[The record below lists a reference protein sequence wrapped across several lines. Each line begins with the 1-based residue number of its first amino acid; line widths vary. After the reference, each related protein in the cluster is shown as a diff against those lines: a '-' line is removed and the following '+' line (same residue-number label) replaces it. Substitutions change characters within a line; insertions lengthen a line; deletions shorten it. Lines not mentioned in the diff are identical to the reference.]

1 MRKTVLHS
9 DEVSRLKAEIEQ
21 KLGWGPG
28 LDWHSSVFSELS
40 EKVFEAC
47 QVMLSATTLKRFW
60 GVVNHDSVPSI
71 STLDTLS
78 QFCGYENW
86 RDFKQNSSR
95 KIKKQSHFP
104 KKSLYV
110 TAGFLLALLTVVLI
124 GNKRPGAEEL
134 PEGIT
139 FSSRTLAR
147 TYPNSVVFDLD
158 LQGVQSDHI
167 HIQQYWDPTRTI
179 SISDDQQQATGI
191 YYFPGYFRAK
201 LLIDDEVVASHDL
214 FLKSNGW
221 IGTVEYTPVPK
232 YFRLGMSDQKE
243 LFYPEEIGTE
253 VKGSKDPLMT
263 VYHFVDDLGEV
274 SGDHFTL
281 KATLRNTYD
290 DQWAVCQS
298 VGVYVLGTKGA
309 MIIPFS
315 RVGCSSDNNLM
326 LNDVFLSGKANDLS
340 AFGVDLSD
348 FTEVAIEVEDRNVVV
363 SVGGEVV
370 YQSAYQKTMGR
381 LVGLRFKFLG
391 LGEVATYSLTS
402 DGKDVTLVGLW
413 E

>member
-1 MRKTVLHS
+1 MKKTALHS
-9 DEVSRLKAEIEQ
+9 EEVSRLRAEIEQ

-28 LDWHSSVFSELS
+28 SDWHSSVFSELS
-40 EKVFEAC
+40 EKVFEEC

-60 GVVNHDSVPSI
+60 GVVNHESVPSI

-78 QFCGYENW
+78 QFCGFQNW
-86 RDFKQNSSR
+86 RDFKQQPSHKRR
-95 KIKKQSHFP
+95 KQTYFP
-104 KKSLYV
+104 RKSLYV

-124 GNKRPGAEEL
+124 GNKRPNAAEL
-134 PEGIT
+134 PKGIA
-139 FSSRTLAR
+139 FSSRALSR

-158 LQGVQSDHI
+158 LQGVQSDNVL
-167 HIQQYWDPTRTI
+167 IQQYWDPSKTI

-232 YFRLGMSDQKE
+232 YFMPGMSDEKE
-243 LFYPEEIGTE
+243 LFYPEEIGAE
-253 VKGSKDPLMT
+253 VKASKDPLMT
-263 VYHFVDDLGEV
+263 VYHYVDDLGEV
-274 SGDHFTL
+274 SGDDFTL
-281 KATLRNTYD
+281 RANIRNTYD

-326 LNDVFLSGKANDLS
+326 LNDVYLSGKANDLS

-348 FTEVAIEVEDRNVVV
+348 FTEVSIAVKTKSVQV
-363 SVGGEVV
+363 SVRGEVV

-391 LGEVATYSLTS
+391 LGEVANYSLTS
-402 DGKDVTLVGLW
+402 GGRNVTLVG